1 MPLAILALAFLVA
14 YAWPIL
20 DPRLDRGLEQ
30 GLTTASW
37 LVWGAFAVDFA
48 VRIRLASDRR
58 CYVLGHWYDVLII
71 VLPVLRPLRLLRL
84 LTFAR
89 VLHRSAVGSLA
100 GRVSVYVSGTTVM
113 AVVLG
118 ALAVLDAEAEASG
131 ANITAA
137 GDALWWAVTTVT
149 TVGYGDYFPVTGTG
163 RLVATGLMLVG
174 IGLVSTLTAV
184 VASWLVTA
192 VERDRESTP
201 RE

>member
-1 MPLAILALAFLVA
+1 MPLAVLALAFLVA

-30 GLTTASW
+30 VLTTASW

-58 CYVLGHWYDVLII
+58 RYVLGHWYDVLII

-118 ALAVLDAEAEASG
+118 ALAALDAEAEASG
-131 ANITAA
+131 ANITSA

-184 VASWLVTA
+184 VATWLVTA
-192 VERDRESTP
+192 VERDRDSA
-201 RE
+201 RQ